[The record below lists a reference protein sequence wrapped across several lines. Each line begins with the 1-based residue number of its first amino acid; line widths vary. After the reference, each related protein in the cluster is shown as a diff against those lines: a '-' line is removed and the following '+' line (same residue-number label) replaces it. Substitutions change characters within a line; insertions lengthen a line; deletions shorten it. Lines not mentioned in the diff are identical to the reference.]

1 MRIEALMTAVDAA
14 GYVMVAEDDL
24 PEAFGTE
31 NTSSTFEAAT
41 SNALTVWQPVL
52 AAAGPRTPMHLHA
65 ANAWSW
71 VMGRFASGA
80 TA

>member
-1 MRIEALMTAVDAA
+1 MRIEALMAAVDAA

-31 NTSSTFEAAT
+31 NTSSTYEAAP
-41 SNALTVWQPVL
+41 SNALTVWQPIL
-52 AAAGPRTPMHLHA
+52 AAAGQRTPMHLHA

-71 VMGRFASGA
+71 VLGRFASGA